1 MILVENI
8 NFTLNVFKWLSSHLQ
23 VLLMDKETTGIVSV
37 VYSQSEILRKEV
49 YLFERIESSA
59 REVMKHLKV
68 SSRFIVGSS

>member
-1 MILVENI
+1 
-8 NFTLNVFKWLSSHLQ
+8 
-23 VLLMDKETTGIVSV
+23 MDKETTSIVSV

-68 SSRFIVGSS
+68 MTGYYPAGRDISM